1 MQWSRIEITEYM
13 RTLGTQMTRTAPT
26 TPHHDSLRHP
36 AEQGT
41 DQAKTDSLSRI
52 FGVEMAMLEVLN

>member
-1 MQWSRIEITEYM
+1 M